1 MNVETKS
8 TVHVSSHPAG
18 NKSNPLLL
26 AESDRSAISEKVDTL
41 SKEAADLRGKIN
53 DLEVQYKR
61 QAITAKQ
68 HDKQVKKYLV
78 DLFEVNRELLPLKER
93 IQNDAEER
101 ERVRIKEKLEAMG
114 IKPSK
119 AGSPKKRRAAR
130 KAKPAKARAKK
141 ARK

>member
-8 TVHVSSHPAG
+8 NVHVSSHRAG
-18 NKSNPLLL
+18 SKSNSLLID
-26 AESDRSAISEKVDTL
+26 ESDRSAISEKVDTL

-78 DLFEVNRELLPLKER
+78 DLFEVNRELLPLKEK

-101 ERVRIKEKLEAMG
+101 ERMKIKEKLEATG
-114 IKPSK
+114 VKPAK
-119 AGSPKKRRAAR
+119 AGSSKKRRVAR
-130 KAKPAKARAKK
+130 KAKPAKGRPTKAKK
-141 ARK
+141 

>member
-1 MNVETKS
+1 MHVETKTS
-8 TVHVSSHPAG
+8 AHGSSHRAG
-18 NKSNPLLL
+18 TKSNSILLN
-26 AESDRSAISEKVDTL
+26 ESDRTTISEKVDTL

-78 DLFEVNRELLPLKER
+78 DLFEINRELLPLKER

-101 ERVRIKEKLEAMG
+101 ERMKIKEKYEAIG
-114 IKPSK
+114 ITPSK
-119 AGSPKKRRAAR
+119 AGSPKKRRVAK
-130 KAKPAKARAKK
+130 KAKPVRTRP
-141 ARK
+141 RKTTK